1 MSIKAKLYKATAAL
15 TALCLIS
22 SCSTKPNGPEV
33 YLDDKNEEIVITLF
47 AQGET
52 ISSLIQQCFNEI
64 INTEQT
70 KTFILYS
77 DSANFYA
84 DEGLSYREL
93 LLKRMESGEAD
104 DLYIIPA
111 EDVLEFD
118 RKGYIYDLA
127 HMDFVHNLSEAALN
141 QSTYDGKVF
150 SLPLTYTAFGF
161 LWNVDLLH
169 QFGLEV
175 PENLS
180 EFLTVCETLKQNGIV
195 PYGSNM
201 DYGLSL
207 LAMGAGLAPL
217 YRGENP
223 EQKLTQLTEGTL
235 PISTYMRAG
244 FTFLK
249 MMIDNGYLDIE
260 QALSTQPNSEEE
272 RNRFRDGQCALIS
285 TICRGSAFSDDYPFE
300 MVMTAMPVLEEGAIC
315 VVGADQRLAVN
326 PNSKHLE
333 EALAAVEALGTV
345 ETLNEFARLQRK
357 TSSARG
363 NEAATLP
370 QAAPLISSLTADEQ
384 IPNQDFSL
392 HFNTWNTIKELC
404 VKLGEGASVDAVCE
418 EYDTL
423 QLQEI
428 ATYPGQ

>member
-1 MSIKAKLYKATAAL
+1 
-15 TALCLIS
+15 
-22 SCSTKPNGPEV
+22 
-33 YLDDKNEEIVITLF
+33 
-47 AQGET
+47 
-52 ISSLIQQCFNEI
+52 
-64 INTEQT
+64 
-70 KTFILYS
+70 
-77 DSANFYA
+77 
-84 DEGLSYREL
+84 
-93 LLKRMESGEAD
+93 
-104 DLYIIPA
+104 
-111 EDVLEFD
+111 
-118 RKGYIYDLA
+118 
-127 HMDFVHNLSEAALN
+127 
-141 QSTYDGKVF
+141 
-150 SLPLTYTAFGF
+150 
-161 LWNVDLLH
+161 
-169 QFGLEV
+169 
-175 PENLS
+175 
-180 EFLTVCETLKQNGIV
+180 
-195 PYGSNM
+195 M

-223 EQKLTQLTEGTL
+223 EQKLAQLTEGTL

-272 RNRFRDGQCALIS
+272 RNRFRDGQCAFIS

-326 PNSKHLE
+326 PNSKHLD